1 TGGSGA
7 CTGNETN
14 LVRALATG
22 GVTDANGLSQAIYAG
37 TNGEGPQIA
46 TTPSGGHVWVT
57 LNADAGTGAWVDVTQ
72 TINPQGFPIS
82 SIALDAT
89 DPLGKTAYV
98 AIMGFHTPH
107 VWKTTNAGISW
118 TDFTAT
124 LPDAPVNA
132 IVVDSGSSLVNGT
145 VYVGTDVGVF
155 ASSTAGSA
163 MQPQTCSISPALL
176 LPTAGG
182 TAFSV
187 NAADT
192 PGDYLFNVHATGL
205 DPLTVTHDFAL
216 TVHVIDFTLSAP
228 SPASATVSPGN

>member
-1 TGGSGA
+1 MLLGTCRIWRGLSTGGSFSLLSPDFETGGSGA

-46 TTPSGGHVWVT
+46 TTPRGGHVWVT
-57 LNADAGTGAWVDVTQ
+57 LNADASTGAWVDVTQ

-118 TDFTAT
+118 ANFTAT
-124 LPDAPVNA
+124 LPDAPANA

-155 ASSTAGSA
+155 ASSTGAELERDRTNIRTARISA
-163 MQPQTCSISPALL
+163 
-176 LPTAGG
+176 
-182 TAFSV
+182 
-187 NAADT
+187 
-192 PGDYLFNVHATGL
+192 
-205 DPLTVTHDFAL
+205 
-216 TVHVIDFTLSAP
+216 
-228 SPASATVSPGN
+228 